1 MYKQREIERVIKETP
16 QGFKVVLVTGARQVG
31 KSTILKECDSKRSYV
46 SLDDIEN
53 RELAL
58 REPKLFMQRYTP
70 PVIIDEIQYAPNLL
84 SYIKI
89 AVDNSNQKGQYWLT
103 GSQQFSMMKDV
114 SESLAGRVGILN
126 LAGFSLREL
135 SDKIKTEPFIP
146 TLEYIESTRKNAYKY
161 SLKEIYE
168 IIWKGSYPEI
178 NVDKNIKW
186 NTYYSSYIQ
195 TYLERDIRNL
205 SSISN
210 EMDFIKF
217 VRVVA
222 ARTGQLLNYRDIA
235 TEVGISEPTAKSW
248 LSVLIS
254 SGIVFLLQPYYNNIN
269 KRLVKTPKVFF
280 TDTGLCSYLTGW
292 SSPDVLENGA
302 MSGNIFETFVI
313 NEVIKSYKNNGV
325 NANFYYYRDK
335 DKCEIDF
342 IIEKDGNLYPIEVKK
357 TASPDKSMV
366 KAFKLLPDDKRKE
379 GAVVCLATDDLP
391 LKENI
396 NVIPVGY
403 I

>member
-1 MYKQREIERVIKETP
+1 M
-16 QGFKVVLVTGARQVG
+16 
-31 KSTILKECDSKRSYV
+31 
-46 SLDDIEN
+46 
-53 RELAL
+53 
-58 REPKLFMQRYTP
+58 
-70 PVIIDEIQYAPNLL
+70 
-84 SYIKI
+84 
-89 AVDNSNQKGQYWLT
+89 
-103 GSQQFSMMKDV
+103 
-114 SESLAGRVGILN
+114 
-126 LAGFSLREL
+126 
-135 SDKIKTEPFIP
+135 
-146 TLEYIESTRKNAYKY
+146 
-161 SLKEIYE
+161 
-168 IIWKGSYPEI
+168 
-178 NVDKNIKW
+178 
-186 NTYYSSYIQ
+186 
-195 TYLERDIRNL
+195 
-205 SSISN
+205 
-210 EMDFIKF
+210 
-217 VRVVA
+217 
-222 ARTGQLLNYRDIA
+222 
-235 TEVGISEPTAKSW
+235 
-248 LSVLIS
+248 SVLIS